1 MRGDESDWI
10 VNKRNGFQSSN
21 MIWDRTETGL
31 PSSTQLI
38 EDVDRALE
46 ALEIVFLQSD
56 MLKLCPKQNQ
66 DIAKLFPDIYYNNR
80 EMMNPIGTTWN
91 RLDQNESQREN
102 VL

>member
-1 MRGDESDWI
+1 MYCNVKVSIWNVIRGDESDWI

-31 PSSTQLI
+31 PSSTQMT

-56 MLKLCPKQNQ
+56 MLKLCPKHNQ
-66 DIAKLFPDIYYNNR
+66 DIAKLFPC
-80 EMMNPIGTTWN
+80 T
-91 RLDQNESQREN
+91 S
-102 VL
+102 